1 MATKV
6 RISNL
11 DLKIIVLVKQV
22 PDTKNVTADAMK
34 EDGTV
39 NRGAL
44 PAIFN
49 PEDLNAL
56 ELALWLRD
64 CYGGTVTVMTMGPPA
79 AAEVLRESL
88 YRGADRTVLISD
100 RQFAGADTLATS
112 YTLAKAVENLGDYDL
127 ILTGRQAIDGDTAQ
141 VGPQT
146 AQKLGIS
153 QVTYVQDFQY
163 FDSAGRIIVRR
174 DTEMGYEQVLL
185 PRPALLTVTH
195 SAAESRPPSAKRLIR
210 FKRAAVPFE
219 VRTKVAAELPGIDEA
234 TLSGRVRGEC
244 EQLRERGLLI
254 EQWGVDDIA
263 VDLARIGLAGSP
275 TKVKKIEKVI
285 VQGGQAERIDAT
297 ETGIGDLVHRLIGDH
312 VLS

>member
-1 MATKV
+1 MAIKV
-6 RISNL
+6 RIDNL

-22 PDTKNVTADAMK
+22 PDTKNVTANTMK

-88 YRGADRTVLISD
+88 YRGADRTILISD

-112 YTLAKAVENLGDYDL
+112 YTLAKAVEKLGEFDL
-127 ILTGRQAIDGDTAQ
+127 VLTGRQAIDGDTAQ

-146 AQKLGIS
+146 AEKLGIP

-163 FDSAGRIIVRR
+163 FDSVGRIIVRR

-185 PRPALLTVTH
+185 PRPALLTITH
-195 SAAESRPPSAKRLIR
+195 SAAEARPASAKRLIR
-210 FKRAAVPFE
+210 FKRAAISFE
-219 VRTKVAAELPGIDEA
+219 VRNRISTQYPEMTGEA
-234 TLSGRVRGEC
+234 LDNRVREEC
-244 EQLRERGLLI
+244 EKLKREGLFI
-254 EQWGVDDIA
+254 EQWGFDDMA
-263 VDLARIGLAGSP
+263 VDPGRIGLAGSP
-275 TKVKKIEKVI
+275 TKVKKIETV
-285 VQGGQAERIDAT
+285 VVTGGQTERIDAT
-297 ETGIGDLVHRLIGDH
+297 EAGIGNLVHRLIADH
-312 VLS
+312 SLS

>member
-1 MATKV
+1 MATIV
-6 RISNL
+6 RIDNL

-64 CYGGTVTVMTMGPPA
+64 CYGGTVTVMTMGPPT

-88 YRGADRTVLISD
+88 YRGADRTILVSD

-112 YTLAKAVENLGDYDL
+112 YTLAKAVEKFGEFDL
-127 ILTGRQAIDGDTAQ
+127 VLTGRQAIDGDTAQ

-146 AQKLGIS
+146 AQKLGIP

-195 SAAESRPPSAKRLIR
+195 SAAESRPASAKRLIR
-210 FKRAAVPFE
+210 YKRAAVPFE
-219 VRTKVAAELPGIDEA
+219 VRTRITAECGETTGDLLDD
-234 TLSGRVRGEC
+234 RVREEC
-244 EQLRERGLLI
+244 GKLKREGLLI
-254 EQWGVDDIA
+254 EQWGVGDLA
-263 VDLARIGLAGSP
+263 VDPDRIGLAGSP
-275 TKVKKIEKVI
+275 TKVKKIETVV
-285 VQGGQAERIDAT
+285 VQGGQTERIDAT
-297 ETGIGDLVHRLIGDH
+297 EAGIGDLVHRLIADH
-312 VLS
+312 TLS